1 MFVCFRVFLGTM
13 IKSDNYSKII
23 DQMLVVEQQ
32 VLPKLAIEASK
43 ALVNLSNISNQKMIL
58 FMLRNK
64 FSFKK

>member
-1 MFVCFRVFLGTM
+1 M